1 MNRHCAIF
9 NSECFHYVRCNKCS
23 NIEMFKF
30 RMLELNVGMFECFN
44 ALKLAE
50 NWCVFFCLIFLHVVV
65 LFILKMLVGGKRKY
79 THKTLREKCQ
89 ALRYLEK
96 GKSNKDVATKYNVP
110 KNILSTCKKLFDAL
124 GANVKRQNLKPGN
137 DELVD
142 QAIFN
147 WFLNM
152 RSQNV
157 PLSASMIQEKAVI
170 FAKELN
176 TENFQASDGWLR
188 RWKERNNISFK
199 TVSGE
204 SKSVIPE
211 MVNVWS
217 ETSLPTL
224 LSNYNLKDIYNTHEF
239 GPFYQCLPN
248 KTYQLKSEKC
258 YGGKLSKIRITGM
271 AAANAMGDKLPMF
284 VIRKGK
290 NP

>member
-1 MNRHCAIF
+1 ML
-9 NSECFHYVRCNKCS
+9 ES
-23 NIEMFKF
+23 NVEMFK
-30 RMLELNVGMFECFN
+30 CFN

-50 NWCVFFCLIFLHVVV
+50 YWYVFFCLFFLHVVV
-65 LFILKMLVGGKRKY
+65 LLFVLKMLVAGKRKY

-89 ALRYLEK
+89 ALKDLEK
-96 GKSNKDVATKYNVP
+96 GESNKDVAAKYNVP
-110 KNILSTCKKLFDAL
+110 KNTLSTWVKNKEKLFDAL
-124 GANVKRQNLKPGN
+124 KKGANVKRQKLKSGN
-137 DELVD
+137 HKLME
-142 QAIFN
+142 QAICN

-204 SKSVIPE
+204 SKSVTPE
-211 MVNVWS
+211 MVNAWS

-224 LSNYNLKDIYNTHEF
+224 LSNYDLKDIYNAGEF
-239 GPFYQCLPN
+239 GLFL
-248 KTYQLKSEKC
+248 SV
-258 YGGKLSKIRITGM
+258 LSK
-271 AAANAMGDKLPMF
+271 
-284 VIRKGK
+284 
-290 NP
+290 